1 MDAVLSNL
9 DVYGRG
15 FLTTLAL
22 TLTSF
27 SLALVLGVMVAA
39 SRVSPVRPLQVAGA
53 AYVEVFR
60 NLPLTVL
67 MFLLYFGGPDVGL
80 RFAEFPTA
88 VVALSLYTGA
98 FVGEAVRAG
107 VSSVP
112 RGQAEAARALGL
124 NFPRTLLAVV
134 LPQAVRTM
142 VAPLGSL
149 FVALTKNSA
158 IAYTISVHELTFRT
172 NELITVTAAT
182 IPVLIGSAL
191 AYLALTIPSGAATRA
206 LEGRLAIHR

>member
-9 DVYGRG
+9 DVYARG

-27 SLALVLGVMVAA
+27 SVALVLGVVVAA
-39 SRVSPVRPLQVAGA
+39 SRVSPVRPLQIAGA
-53 AYVEVFR
+53 IYVEVFR

-67 MFLLYFGGPDVGL
+67 MFLLYFGGPDLGF
-80 RFAEFPTA
+80 RFSEFPTA
-88 VVALSLYTGA
+88 VIALSLYTGA
-98 FVGEAVRAG
+98 FVAEAVRAG
-107 VSSVP
+107 VASVP

-124 NFPRTLLAVV
+124 NFPRTLVAVV
-134 LPQAVRTM
+134 LPQALRTM

-158 IAYTISVHELTFRT
+158 IAATIAVHELTFRA
-172 NELITVTAAT
+172 NELITLTAEA
-182 IPVLIGSAL
+182 IPVLIGCAL
-191 AYLALTIPSGAATRA
+191 AYLVLTIPSGTATRA
-206 LEGRLAIHR
+206 LERRLAIRR